1 MEEEKLRELISVQ
14 ELLDDEDEEAFNVC
28 TKEGKDIMMLH
39 VYVSLKTNYWI
50 YIYMYKYEHVL
61 DIFEVLTCRCT
72 CTYMYVLYSTCNNV
86 DDIFSNEFV

>member
-1 MEEEKLRELISVQ
+1 M
-14 ELLDDEDEEAFNVC
+14 
-28 TKEGKDIMMLH
+28 
-39 VYVSLKTNYWI
+39 
-50 YIYMYKYEHVL
+50 YEHVL